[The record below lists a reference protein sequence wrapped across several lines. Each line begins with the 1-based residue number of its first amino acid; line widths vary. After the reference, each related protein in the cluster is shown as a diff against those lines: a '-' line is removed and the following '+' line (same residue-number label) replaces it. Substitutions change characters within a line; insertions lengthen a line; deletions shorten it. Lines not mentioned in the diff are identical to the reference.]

1 MVQFESESIP
11 YYLQTLNLLRE
22 AGICCELYPEAVK
35 MKKQFSYADAKK
47 IAYVL
52 LAGEDEI
59 KQEKYTLK
67 HLGSGQQQLVSFQ
80 ELLDIL
86 QNNRGLAL

>member
-1 MVQFESESIP
+1 
-11 YYLQTLNLLRE
+11 
-22 AGICCELYPEAVK
+22 
-35 MKKQFSYADAKK
+35 
-47 IAYVL
+47 L